1 MRLRSGLLWLSLL
14 AAPLLPLAAQHNV
27 LTYHNDV
34 ARTGQNLA
42 ETTLST
48 SNVNSATFGKL
59 FQATLDGL
67 VDAQPLYVAGVS
79 IPSHGTHNVLIAA
92 TENDS
97 LYALDADTGA
107 QLWKVALLA
116 TGETASDNRG
126 CGQVTP
132 QIGITSTPVIW
143 LKPGTTEGVI
153 YAVAM
158 SKDSSGN
165 YHQRLHKM
173 SLATGNPLAAAVE
186 ITGKY
191 PGTGD
196 DSSGGYVLFDPKQ
209 YKERSGLLLLG
220 GVVYLGWA
228 SHCDI
233 PPYTGWIMG
242 YNATTLAQTSVIDVT
257 PNGAEGA
264 IWGAGAGLAA
274 DSSGH
279 IYFLD
284 ANGTFDT
291 TLNSQGFP
299 INGDYGNAF
308 IKLSAAG
315 GQLTVA
321 DYFTM
326 FNTTSESDGDVD
338 LGSGGALV
346 LPDMTDANGQV
357 RHLAIGAGKDS
368 NIYLVDRDN
377 MGKFNPQNDSA
388 IYQELDGALPG
399 GIWSMPAYYRGQ
411 VYFGAVG
418 GPIRAFR
425 FSKAVLSS
433 TPVSTT
439 GTQFPYPGATPS
451 ISANGAANGI
461 LWAVENNSPAV
472 LHAYLASNLA
482 QELYNTN
489 QAAKGRDNFGAGNKF
504 MVPTIANGKVYVGT
518 PNGVA
523 AFGLLSQPAL
533 TAPTSTKKLID
544 VEKSEVRSQNRRATT
559 DELPG
564 F

>member
-1 MRLRSGLLWLSLL
+1 MRLRLGLLWLL

-42 ETTLST
+42 ETTLT
-48 SNVNSATFGKL
+48 TGNVNSTTFGKL
-59 FQATLDGL
+59 FQVTLDGM

-79 IPSHGTHNVLIAA
+79 IPNNGTHNVLIVA

-107 QLWKVALLA
+107 QLWKAALLA
-116 TGETASDNRG
+116 SGETASDDRG
-126 CGQVTP
+126 CNQVTP
-132 QIGITSTPVIW
+132 QIGITSTPVIA
-143 LKPGTTEGVI
+143 LKPGTTEGAI
-153 YAVAM
+153 FAVAM
-158 SKDSSGN
+158 SKDSSGK
-165 YHQRLHKM
+165 YRQRLHKVG
-173 SLATGNPLAAAVE
+173 LATGQPVAAGVE
-186 ITGKY
+186 VFAKY
-191 PGTGD
+191 PGTGE
-196 DSSGGYVLFDPKQ
+196 DSKDGYAFFDPKQ
-209 YKERSGLLLLG
+209 YKERSGLLLLN

-228 SHCDI
+228 SHCDY

-242 YNATTLAQTSVIDVT
+242 YNAVTLAQTSVIDVT

-274 DSSGH
+274 DSSGY

-299 INGDYGNAF
+299 SSGDYGNAF

-315 GQLTVA
+315 NQLTVA

-326 FNTTSESDGDVD
+326 YNTTDESNADVD

-357 RHLAIGAGKDS
+357 RHLAIGAGKDA

-377 MGKFNPQNDSA
+377 MGKFNPHNDKA
-388 IYQELDGALPG
+388 IYQELHGALPG
-399 GIWSMPAYYRGQ
+399 GIWSMPAYYNGN

-418 GPIRAFR
+418 GPVRAFQ
-425 FSKAVLSS
+425 FNKAVLSS
-433 TPVSTT
+433 TPTSVT
-439 GTQFPYPGATPS
+439 GAQFQYPGATPS
-451 ISANGAANGI
+451 ISANGSTNGI
-461 LWAVENNSPAV
+461 LWAVQNNSTAV
-472 LHAYLASNLA
+472 LHAYSAGNLA

-489 QAAKGRDNFGAGNKF
+489 QAAGGRDHFGAGNKF

-523 AFGLLSQPAL
+523 AFGLLGP
-533 TAPTSTKKLID
+533 
-544 VEKSEVRSQNRRATT
+544 
-559 DELPG
+559 
-564 F
+564 